1 MWRRPLNSIPNH
13 YRLQKARE
21 DAWQDTYLSA
31 GLDDEQVYD
40 ENGLENSI

>member
-13 YRLQKARE
+13 YRSRKARE
-21 DAWQDTYLSA
+21 DTWQDTYLGA

-40 ENGLENSI
+40 VNGLENSI